1 MSPVELN
8 LMTELVSD
16 TVGFLEMSTRV
27 GVMEYSESATV
38 WIRFVLLRYWITKY
52 FQARIIP
59 SSGGENFSKILENEL
74 AICLGKQKY
83 MLERQ
88 KVRTVLLFL
97 AELIL

>member
-1 MSPVELN
+1 MVFSLPACQNPVELGFALDGTSSVSPVELN

-38 WIRFVLLRYWITKY
+38 WIRFVLLSYWITKY

-59 SSGGENFSKILENEL
+59 SSGEGRI
-74 AICLGKQKY
+74 
-83 MLERQ
+83 
-88 KVRTVLLFL
+88 FL
-97 AELIL
+97 RY